1 MKRVLIIAEAGVNH
15 NGNLGL
21 AFQMIDAAR
30 KAGADIVKFQTAK
43 PELVISKYAAKAAYQ
58 KSTTNEAESQLEM
71 CKKIHLKF
79 DDYILLKDYCKRSG
93 IGFLS
98 TPFDLESIDFL
109 DQLGIPLWKIPSG
122 EITNLPYLIRIAK
135 THKPIIMSTGMCNIE
150 EIEAALNILENYG
163 AGEIALLHCTTEY
176 PAPYQD
182 VNLNAMVTLKER
194 FHLKIGYSDHT
205 SGIEIPVAAVA
216 LGAEIIEKH
225 FTLDKNMEGPDHK
238 ASLSPEELT
247 QMVISIRNVEMA
259 LGNGIKDI
267 SKSEL
272 KNRDVARKSIVA
284 SKFIKEGTPFTEE
297 NITVKRPGNGISP
310 MQWYE
315 IIGKYAKRNFYE
327 DELIEL

>member
-109 DQLGIPLWKIPSG
+109 RS
-122 EITNLPYLIRIAK
+122 
-135 THKPIIMSTGMCNIE
+135 M
-150 EIEAALNILENYG
+150 
-163 AGEIALLHCTTEY
+163 
-176 PAPYQD
+176 
-182 VNLNAMVTLKER
+182 
-194 FHLKIGYSDHT
+194 
-205 SGIEIPVAAVA
+205 
-216 LGAEIIEKH
+216 EKC
-225 FTLDKNMEGPDHK
+225 
-238 ASLSPEELT
+238 A
-247 QMVISIRNVEMA
+247 
-259 LGNGIKDI
+259 
-267 SKSEL
+267 
-272 KNRDVARKSIVA
+272 
-284 SKFIKEGTPFTEE
+284 
-297 NITVKRPGNGISP
+297 
-310 MQWYE
+310 
-315 IIGKYAKRNFYE
+315 
-327 DELIEL
+327 